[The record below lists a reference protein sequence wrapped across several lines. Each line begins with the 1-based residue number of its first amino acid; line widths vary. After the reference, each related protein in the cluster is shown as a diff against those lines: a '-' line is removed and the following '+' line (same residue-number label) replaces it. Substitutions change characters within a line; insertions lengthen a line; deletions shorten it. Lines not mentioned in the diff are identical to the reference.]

1 MKRKFNR
8 VYFPALLCTIAFFS
22 ADCKKSNSAAA
33 PPHRSVVGYWVGKF
47 ADGGATP
54 TNGFAFLFR
63 PNGTVRVYDDQDT
76 ASGSATEGTYAL
88 ADSTVTTTYSNGG
101 AYGPYNTVGVL
112 NSTSTQI
119 SGSWGDGGTNY
130 NGGIFYLNKVQ

>member
-1 MKRKFNR
+1 MKSKINR
-8 VYFPALLCTIAFFS
+8 VIPLTWLCIVVFLVS
-22 ADCKKSNSAAA
+22 NCSKKSSPA
-33 PPHRSVVGYWVGKF
+33 PIARSVVGYWVGKF

-88 ADSTVTTTYSNGG
+88 TDSTVTTTYSNGG

-130 NGGIFYLNKVQ
+130 NGGIFYLDKVQ